1 MDFQKI
7 ISALDPHTW
16 NEGVLNA
23 TDAVLNSKR
32 SLFVKIAAS
41 IPLSVTGI
49 VTSTADAATEAL
61 KLGVK
66 AGVATAKYAVLGTIR
81 TITWSNAFDPLY
93 RALPS
98 ARSSYKT
105 AKKVV
110 AKTVGI
116 FTSMVGLVAP
126 KSNVN
131 LQEKLGNFINK
142 RKERIAEAAKQP
154 EAPQTQKAEQ
164 KTPPPPPPKN
174 TTPPKDEPKPNETTT
189 PDTTGTPPPG
199 DDAASD
205 IEDEVSNHSGVSEQI
220 EEAEETLDNEET
232 TETVETEETPEAT
245 QTETGT
251 STEPAQLS
259 TKQKVLVYGLALGA
273 LALTVVNTY
282 YNPSTAT
289 TSLLSMPN
297 LAGLAANATVIT
309 SATALNST
317 ASAVGTIAANITNP
331 LVSAATPLIAN
342 IASKAADMCPWNN
355 ATALATPLLQQAPD
369 VLRDAASTIISQPV
383 CTWNNASALATPLL
397 EKTPV
402 VIADAATQITQAAS
416 NSNLVEVAKAVKTA
430 GEELIAS
437 PANAVAFPNVNLAPM
452 CRWEDKVIIQ
462 QKIGNFIGLMRYGL
476 PIAAFGVYKIGSAL
490 LCGTTGVCGL

>member
-1 MDFQKI
+1 MDLQKI

-23 TDAVLNSKR
+23 TDSVLNAKR
-32 SLFVKIAAS
+32 SLFVKIAAN
-41 IPLSVTGI
+41 IPLSLTGI

-61 KLGVK
+61 KFVTK

-105 AKKVV
+105 AKKVA
-110 AKTVGI
+110 AKTVGVFI
-116 FTSMVGLVAP
+116 SMVSLVAP
-126 KSNVN
+126 KTNVN

-142 RKERIAEAAKQP
+142 RKERIADAAKQT
-154 EAPQTQKAEQ
+154 EAPKTPKAEQ
-164 KTPPPPPPKN
+164 TPTPPPPKN
-174 TTPPKDEPKPNETTT
+174 TTPPKEEPKAQEEPKPNGTAT
-189 PDTTGTPPPG
+189 PETTGTPPPG

-220 EEAEETLDNEET
+220 EEDEETLDNEET

-245 QTETGT
+245 QTETVT
-251 STEPAQLS
+251 TTETEQLS

-282 YNPSTAT
+282 YNPSTAA
-289 TSLLSMPN
+289 TSMLTMPN

-317 ASAVGTIAANITNP
+317 ASAVGTIAANMTKP
-331 LVSAATPLIAN
+331 VVGAAIPLIAN

-355 ATALATPLLQQAPD
+355 ATALATPLLQKAPD
-369 VLRDAASTIISQPV
+369 VLTDAASTVISQPV
-383 CTWNNASALATPLL
+383 CTWSNATVLATPLL
-397 EKTPV
+397 EKTPIV
-402 VIADAATQITQAAS
+402 LADAATAFTQAAS
-416 NSNLVEVAKAVKTA
+416 NPTLVEVAKAVNTA
-430 GEELIAS
+430 GTQLIPS
-437 PANAVAFPNVNLAPM
+437 PANAEALPNANLAPIPVPNNNA
-452 CRWEDKVIIQ
+452 K
-462 QKIGNFIGLMRYGL
+462 FIGLFRYGL
-476 PIAAFGVYKIGSAL
+476 PLAAFAVYKIGSAL
-490 LCGTTGVCGL
+490 LCGSTGVCGL